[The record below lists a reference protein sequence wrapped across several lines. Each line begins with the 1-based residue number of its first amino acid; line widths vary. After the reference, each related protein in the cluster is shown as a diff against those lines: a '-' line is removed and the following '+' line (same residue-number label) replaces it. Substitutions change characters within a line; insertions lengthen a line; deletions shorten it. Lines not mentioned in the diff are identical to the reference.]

1 MGNPHFKLMKSSSP
15 DASSPPPSRKTN
27 PHSVL
32 VGAIGRA
39 MKLNISLPG
48 LGHRKSPHLGA
59 TPQPGAIPGIES
71 ILDTQ
76 APPSPG
82 SIHITCVDFG
92 PDYINTQEIEDFDKF
107 LQTSPQAEGR
117 IRWLNIN
124 GLHPWI
130 VDKAKNHYGFHTLS
144 AEDVLKPHQRPK
156 LEEYEDHLFIVMRM
170 MQLKDSQ
177 FESEQVSI
185 FLYPGL
191 LITFQERPGDV
202 WQPVRERL
210 TKPES
215 RLRKNDAS
223 YLLYTLLDGMV
234 DHCFPILEQYGDQL
248 EALEETILAQGTTEN
263 QRAIHNIKRE
273 LSLLRRIIWPTRE
286 LVSQLSREDAK
297 SISPYARN
305 YMRDVYD
312 HSIQVMDIVETYRE
326 MTGGLNDLYMSVVSN
341 RMNEIMKVLT
351 IMASFFIPTTFIAG
365 VYGMNFEHIPE
376 LSMPYGYVFFW
387 SLMLLMFGG
396 MAAFFWRKGW
406 IGKP

>member
-1 MGNPHFKLMKSSSP
+1 MKRSTSDTPSSEGRQNKSGSASAIMGAL
-15 DASSPPPSRKTN
+15 
-27 PHSVL
+27 
-32 VGAIGRA
+32 GRA
-39 MKLNISLPG
+39 IKLNISLPG
-48 LGHRKSPHLGA
+48 LGHHKSSHSG
-59 TPQPGAIPGIES
+59 TGSQPGAIPGIES
-71 ILDTQ
+71 ILDSQ
-76 APPSPG
+76 SAPAPG
-82 SIHITCVDFG
+82 SITITCVDFG
-92 PDYINTQEIEDFDKF
+92 PDYIKTQEVDELDTF
-107 LQTSPQAEGR
+107 LQANPQSQGHT
-117 IRWLNIN
+117 RWLNIN

-130 VDKAKNHYGFHTLS
+130 VDQAKRHYGFHTLA

-156 LEEYEDHLFIVMRM
+156 LEEYENYLFIVMRM
-170 MQLKDSQ
+170 MQLNDHQ

-202 WQPVRERL
+202 WQSVRERL
-210 TKPES
+210 GNPNS

-234 DHCFPILEQYGDQL
+234 DHCFPILEEYGDH
-248 EALEETILAQGTTEN
+248 LEELEEVILAEGTPQN

-286 LVSQLSREDAK
+286 LGSQLSREEAHA
-297 SISPYARN
+297 ISPYTRN

-326 MTGGLNDLYMSVVSN
+326 MAAGLNDLYMSVVSN

-365 VYGMNFEHIPE
+365 VYGMNFDNIPE
-376 LSMPYGYVFFW
+376 LSMPYGYAFFW
-387 SLMLLMFGG
+387 LVMLVMFGG

-406 IGKP
+406 IGRR